1 MSGGLAGLKPCPTGN
16 ESAGLKPCPTK
27 NPAGVAHGFSRAM
40 SILAHGSSLAAQ
52 VAQGFS
58 PAVLLLTL
66 VAAAG
71 CAPKVKYTP
80 PAVDIAP
87 AFRENAD
94 WKTAQPADDQLRGNW
109 WELFGDADLNALEQ
123 QIEVSNQTLRAAAA
137 QFEQA
142 RALVRGSRAN
152 LFPSVDV
159 VPSASR
165 GEASGNRVTPSV
177 HRAGNDFVLPVDVT
191 YEADVWGRIHSA
203 VNASRAAAQASAA
216 DVESARLSLHAEL
229 AVDYFTLRGI
239 DRDRQLLDAA
249 VESFEKTLELTQN
262 RFRGGIASQADVAQ
276 AETVLET
283 TRAQAVDVAVGRASL
298 EHAIAILVGQP
309 PSALAITVAPMSDAP
324 PAVPV
329 GVPSALLERRPDIAA
344 AERRVAEANA
354 QLGVATAAF
363 YPRLLLSATAGF
375 ESSPL
380 GSLLTGTST
389 FWSIGPAL
397 VANVFDAGRRRAVA
411 DQARAAQDQATAIYR
426 QAVLIAFREVEDQL
440 AALRILDEEAA
451 IQRRAVDAA
460 ERSLM
465 QATNRYR
472 GGLASYLEVTSA
484 QNTAL
489 GNQRTAVGI
498 LTRRMNASVLLMKGL
513 GGSWRVSTLPP
524 E

>member
-1 MSGGLAGLKPCPTGN
+1 MP
-16 ESAGLKPCPTK
+16 
-27 NPAGVAHGFSRAM
+27 
-40 SILAHGSSLAAQ
+40 
-52 VAQGFS
+52 
-58 PAVLLLTL
+58 
-66 VAAAG
+66 
-71 CAPKVKYTP
+71 
-80 PAVDIAP
+80 
-87 AFRENAD
+87 
-94 WKTAQPADDQLRGNW
+94 
-109 WELFGDADLNALEQ
+109 
-123 QIEVSNQTLRAAAA
+123 
-137 QFEQA
+137 
-142 RALVRGSRAN
+142 
-152 LFPSVDV
+152 
-159 VPSASR
+159 
-165 GEASGNRVTPSV
+165 
-177 HRAGNDFVLPVDVT
+177 
-191 YEADVWGRIHSA
+191 
-203 VNASRAAAQASAA
+203 
-216 DVESARLSLHAEL
+216 
-229 AVDYFTLRGI
+229 
-239 DRDRQLLDAA
+239 
-249 VESFEKTLELTQN
+249 
-262 RFRGGIASQADVAQ
+262 
-276 AETVLET
+276 
-283 TRAQAVDVAVGRASL
+283 
-298 EHAIAILVGQP
+298 
-309 PSALAITVAPMSDAP
+309 P

-363 YPRLLLSATAGF
+363 YPRLLLSAPAGF